1 MARLDQEL
9 VRRGLAE
16 SRARAQEMIAQGLI
30 TVDGAPTRKAS
41 LKVEGQS
48 LAVTGTPNPWVSRA
62 ALKLVHA
69 LDHFDLKPQGIA
81 ADIGASTGGF
91 TQVLLA
97 RGAAR
102 VIAVD
107 VGQGQLHPAVAAD
120 PRVEDRSGTNAR
132 HLEPGDLPPLD
143 WVVSDVSFISAT
155 KALGPALAAAR
166 QGARLV
172 CLVKPQFELT
182 PTDVGKGGIV
192 KTPAA
197 HARAVTRVRDWLEGK
212 NWAVEGHCESPIR
225 GSDGNVE
232 FLLVARK
239 RGDIGI

>member
-9 VRRGLAE
+9 VRRGLAD

-30 TVDGAPTRKAS
+30 TVDGAAARKAS
-41 LKVEGQS
+41 QTIMGQI
-48 LAVTGTPNPWVSRA
+48 LAVAGTPSPWVSRA
-62 ALKLVHA
+62 ALKLTHA
-69 LDHFDLKPQGIA
+69 LDHFNLTPRGAA

-107 VGQGQLHPAVAAD
+107 VGNGQLHPTVAAD
-120 PRVEDRSGTNAR
+120 PRVEERSGTNAR

-155 KALGPALAAAR
+155 KALGPTLVAAR

-172 CLVKPQFELT
+172 CLIKPQFELS
-182 PTDVGKGGIV
+182 PADVGKGGIV
-192 KTPAA
+192 KAPAA
-197 HARAVTRVRDWLEGK
+197 HARAIAQVGNWLQSR
-212 NWAVEGHCESPIR
+212 NWTVDGQCESPVR
-225 GSDGNVE
+225 GSDGNAE
-232 FLLVARK
+232 FLLVAQK
-239 RGDIGI
+239 RGDVG